1 MINHKHCLLAGL
13 LNLSIFSGCNS
24 NMPGNKVNATEF
36 SKEIITEHFRM
47 LNEKDLKG
55 LSIQYD
61 NKVRIITTNWDGE
74 SIGPAGANQ
83 IFHQLFYVSPDAKY
97 LVDNMIINDFT
108 AVVEYDVIGLKEKF
122 NSPVRYD
129 LRNCSI
135 FKIRNNRITS
145 EATYS
150 NSHLYYNK

>member
-13 LNLSIFSGCNS
+13 LALSIFSSCS
-24 NMPGNKVNATEF
+24 DKKPDIKVNATEV
-36 SKEIITEHFRM
+36 SKDIITEHFRM

-55 LSIQYD
+55 LSTQYD
-61 NKVRIITTNWDGE
+61 NKARIITTNWDGE

-97 LVDNMIINDFT
+97 LVDNMIINDST
-108 AVVEYDVIGLKEKF
+108 AVVEYDVIGLREKI
-122 NSPVRYD
+122 NSPIRYD

-145 EATYS
+145 EATYA
-150 NSHLYYNK
+150 NSRLYHNK